1 MAVLFRK
8 HLRPVEVGNPD
19 GAKKVFPTITYKYTN
34 SALLKEVARE
44 ISTSSGVTE
53 GNAYSVLKDFRTV
66 LRKLLLSGRTVNIEG
81 LGYFYLAA
89 QSKGTDTMEE
99 FTASDITGLRICF
112 RANNDIRIV
121 ASGTTRS
128 DGLVLKDVD
137 RIDSEED
144 ADSSAGGSGEDG
156 GTLPLG

>member
-1 MAVLFRK
+1 MAILFRK
-8 HLRPVEVGNPD
+8 HLRPVEIGNPD

-44 ISTSSGVTE
+44 ISANSG
-53 GNAYSVLKDFRTV
+53 YSVLKDFRTT

-81 LGYFYLAA
+81 LGYFYLSA
-89 QSKGTDTMEE
+89 QSKGTDTMEA
-99 FTASDITGLRICF
+99 FTANDITGLRICF

-121 ASGTTRS
+121 ASGSTRS

-137 RIDSEED
+137 RIDDESG
-144 ADSSAGGSGEDG
+144 ASGGGGEDEG
-156 GTLPLG
+156 ELPLG